1 LLWKQTLAFSTE
13 MSIFNSIR
21 ESRRILPAFAAQGVF
36 WGAFAAYVPHL
47 KATIGASDADYGL
60 VLLFPAVGALTAMWL
75 APRVEQILGRYTL
88 LVSMVLFALAMQLPV
103 QVSGLWAFAGLM
115 VFVGAGA
122 GVLDVVS
129 NTWLSGVEARSG
141 RSLMNLNHGMFSLAY
156 GVSAV
161 AAGVTRDA
169 GAGPQWLFFLL
180 LILVLLSSAVT
191 TADAPVHSAAGPETS
206 HKTRFPRAVLWGGL
220 IILAGFLAENAT
232 EAWAALHIERTLG
245 GGAAEGAL
253 GPAMLGFTMAFGRFS
268 GQLLTARFAEAQVVL
283 CAAVMTVTGALI
295 AAAAISPAMAYAGFA
310 MLGLGVSV
318 VAPMV
323 FALIGRR
330 VEGAGRSQAI
340 SRAAMIGYL
349 GFFVGPPVM
358 GFVAQT
364 GGLRLSFVFV
374 AMVMALVPGLLI
386 LLRRS
391 EVAA

>member
-1 LLWKQTLAFSTE
+1 

-47 KATIGASDADYGL
+47 KEAIAASDADYGL

-75 APRVEQILGRYTL
+75 APMVEQILGRYTL
-88 LVSMVLFALAMQLPV
+88 LVSMVFFALAMQLPV

-129 NTWLSGVEARSG
+129 NSWLSGVEARSG
-141 RSLMNLNHGMFSLAY
+141 RSLMNLNHGVFSLAY
-156 GVSAV
+156 GFSAIS
-161 AAGVTRDA
+161 AGMTRDA
-169 GAGPQWLFFLL
+169 GLGPQWLFLL
-180 LILVLLSSAVT
+180 LLLLVLLSSGNT
-191 TADAPVHSAAGPETS
+191 LGDAPAASAGAETS
-206 HKTRFPRAVLWGGL
+206 RNRRFPRVVLWGGL

-232 EAWAALHIERTLG
+232 EGWAALHIERTLG

-253 GPAMLGFTMAFGRFS
+253 GPAMLGFTMAFGRFA
-268 GQLLTARFAEAQVVL
+268 GQLLTTRFAEAQVVL
-283 CAAVMTVTGALI
+283 CAAVLTVTGALI

-310 MLGLGVSV
+310 LLGLGVSV

-330 VEGAGRSQAI
+330 VAEADRARAI
-340 SRAAMIGYL
+340 SRAAVIGYF
-349 GFFVGPPVM
+349 GFFIGPPVM

-374 AMVMALVPGLLI
+374 AAVMALVPGLLV

-391 EVAA
+391 EAAA